1 MFVLFRL
8 VRIVNKSNQIGSYS
22 IPIYSLNLQASTWPS
37 SLLHHPQLGR
47 LPTQPPFICNL
58 KMIPRGNGIIWD
70 RLGRGKTASLG
81 ISIVPTFNLP
91 TTINIS
97 SNINSNI
104 SGNSTLSLSLSS
116 SSSLSSSLIASLI
129 ASKPSLVSPSSSEAA
144 INSLLLARKLL
155 ENFVNYALSFS
166 QSFPTSPDTKES
178 FIPAK
183 IITDWYNGTVRRAQL
198 DPVGFFQNLMKTTD

>member
-1 MFVLFRL
+1 MAVFTV
-8 VRIVNKSNQIGSYS
+8 
-22 IPIYSLNLQASTWPS
+22 TPS
-37 SLLHHPQLGR
+37 SAWPPAYSAAIYLQFKDDTTGQWNYLGS
-47 LPTQPPFICNL
+47 I
-58 KMIPRGNGIIWD
+58 GE
-70 RLGRGKTASLG
+70 GKDSAFFKVKVPESIANRFEVLTASLG